1 MSTALIFT
9 AKLLIFIAVLIFIA
23 QAYSTRKSLGMRLS
37 VHCRCAGVGVGVG
50 VCGCVCM
57 WWVGGWSVC
66 VCVCVRAYWQWKMA
80 ALIGS
85 CNDRDANFQKLKSV
99 RWAMWWYNSHLL
111 EPGNEATH
119 THARTHTQP
128 HPPLLHSKDTPTSTT
143 QQGHAH
149 FYCKARIL
157 GMRLRTCT
165 HIHAQPHPPLLHS
178 KDTPTSN
185 RTERIPGMRLHTHT
199 LGMGWYRYQIF
210 DIVNTGLRSDGIDIC
225 KHYQH
230 VSIHARAALCMC

>member
-1 MSTALIFT
+1 MFFT
-9 AKLLIFIAVLIFIA
+9 SEFCPF
-23 QAYSTRKSLGMRLS
+23 
-37 VHCRCAGVGVGVG
+37 
-50 VCGCVCM
+50 
-57 WWVGGWSVC
+57 GGWPATPGERTMASKRSRLGSIGIQQFVVSVKRWLTC
-66 VCVCVRAYWQWKMA
+66 DMQLAKFHTTSQCP
-80 ALIGS
+80 G
-85 CNDRDANFQKLKSV
+85 RDANFQKLKSV
-99 RWAMWWYNSHLL
+99 RWAMWWYNSPHLL

-119 THARTHTQP
+119 THARTHT
-128 HPPLLHSKDTPTSTT
+128 
-143 QQGHAH
+143 
-149 FYCKARIL
+149 
-157 GMRLRTCT
+157 
-165 HIHAQPHPPLLHS
+165 QPHPPLLHS